1 MDIKELLKI
10 AIEDIYKARSGANCS
25 ICDVPKDGAE
35 RCAVESWHLDCK
47 FKWRYETEAH
57 ELIGGEE

>member
-25 ICDVPKDGAE
+25 ICDMPKDGTE
-35 RCAVESWHLDCK
+35 RCTVENQRSDCK
-47 FKWRYETEAH
+47 FKWRYEAEAID
-57 ELIGGEE
+57 LIGEEP